1 MYRLVYILQVLG
13 LFFIV
18 GPKLK
23 TSNDN
28 AKAKL
33 YRAFNSIMGK
43 IGRLASNEVTV
54 SRIKAKCLF
63 ILLYGTETCHFSVRE
78 TTSLECPISC
88 ALIKGF
94 NIKSSE
100 ILKNYKPAFGFRP
113 FALSVAI
120 RKRHF
125 YNKYAPTDNALCQA
139 ITAFTLSRDYV
150 ANEAVIAKH

>member
-13 LFFIV
+13 LFFIT

-23 TSNDN
+23 TSTF
-28 AKAKL
+28 

-54 SRIKAKCLF
+54 SLIKAKCLP
-63 ILLYGTETCHFSVRE
+63 ILLYETETCHFSVRE

-94 NIKSSE
+94 
-100 ILKNYKPAFGFRP
+100 
-113 FALSVAI
+113 
-120 RKRHF
+120 
-125 YNKYAPTDNALCQA
+125 
-139 ITAFTLSRDYV
+139 
-150 ANEAVIAKH
+150 